1 MSSNEPE
8 GEAMAYN
15 TIRYDLASG
24 VATITLSR
32 PGKLNAYTAEM
43 MHELIDAFDRVDAD
57 DDVRAVIVTGDGKA
71 FCAGADISEG
81 VDGFKVGV
89 GDELHLPDGRVD
101 YGADAMR
108 DGGGRMT
115 LRIFQLKKPII
126 GAVNGAAIGIG
137 ATMLLPMDIRLASHD
152 ARFGFVFARRG
163 IVPEGASSYFLP
175 RIVGI
180 GQALEWCCTGRIFD
194 AQEALKGG
202 LVSRLCPAEELLA
215 VAQSLAREIADHTAP
230 VSIAL
235 TRQMLWRGLGMR
247 DPMEAHRVE
256 SRGVFTRSNSRDA
269 GEGVASFFEK
279 RAARFPDRVTQDMP
293 DYFPWWEEEA
303 YH

>member
-1 MSSNEPE
+1 
-8 GEAMAYN
+8 MAYN
-15 TIRYDLASG
+15 TIRYDVASH

-32 PGKLNAYTAEM
+32 PEKLNAYTAEM
-43 MHELIDAFDRVDAD
+43 MSELIDAFDRVDAD
-57 DDVRAVIVTGDGKA
+57 DDVRVVVVTGDGKA

-89 GDELHLPDGRVD
+89 DSELRMPSGGID
-101 YGADAMR
+101 YSSDAMR

-115 LRIFQLKKPII
+115 LRIFELKKPVI
-126 GAVNGAAIGIG
+126 GAVNGPAIGIG
-137 ATMLLPMDIRLASHD
+137 ATMLLPMDIRLASET

-194 AQEALKGG
+194 AKEALHGG
-202 LVSRLCPAEELLA
+202 LVSRLHRAEDLLA
-215 VAQSLAREIADHTAP
+215 SAHALAREIADNTAP

-235 TRQMLWRGLGMR
+235 TRQMLWRGLGMSH
-247 DPMEAHRVE
+247 PMEAHRVE
-256 SRGVFTRSNSRDA
+256 SRGVFSRSNSDDA
-269 GEGVASFFEK
+269 AEGVAAFFEK
-279 RAARFPDRVTQDMP
+279 RAAQFPDQVTRDMP
-293 DYFPWWEEEA
+293 DYFPWWEEET
-303 YH
+303 YR